1 METVEVD
8 VEQLLLIVQA
18 NTFIPKP
25 KLVILVFADVGDVIV
40 PLPETTVQEPVPIA
54 ALLAVIKAELFT
66 QIVWFTPALAVV
78 GAGSTVIASVAL
90 GATQTPFVI
99 THSKTLTPTP
109 KLFKVVVADVG
120 EVIVPLPE
128 TNDQEPVPTVGTFP
142 EIVAVG
148 LTTQIV

>member
-1 METVEVD
+1 MA
-8 VEQLLLIVQA
+8 IV
-18 NTFIPKP
+18 
-25 KLVILVFADVGDVIV
+25 V
-40 PLPETTVQEPVPIA
+40 
-54 ALLAVIKAELFT
+54 
-66 QIVWFTPALAVV
+66 
-78 GAGSTVIASVAL
+78 AGSTVIATVAL

-109 KLFKVVVADVG
+109 KLFNVVVADVG